1 MIQLSKG
8 EETTQCTV
16 EQKAYILLPPKMRNS
31 SCEIKKAKSLD
42 FFKEN
47 IKLSTTGKCPWRLC
61 KRYIGNVDFV

>member
-8 EETTQCTV
+8 EETTQCIV

-47 IKLSTTGKCPWRLC
+47 IKLSTTGKCP
-61 KRYIGNVDFV
+61 